1 MYCLELATN
10 AGIVFSSPTS
20 QTRNYYQFYLDLFC
34 SLPFVQHWKNDHND
48 RIAEQKKRVKKKLLH
63 KNDSTK
69 KSTFFFC
76 LFYLFPSSQCI
87 ILYKPNYIAQWF
99 TGKAGQKKLSGSS

>member
-69 KSTFFFC
+69 KSTFFC
-76 LFYLFPSSQCI
+76 LFVLLIPKFTVHNFIQTQLHSSVIYWQSWPEEI
-87 ILYKPNYIAQWF
+87 IWL
-99 TGKAGQKKLSGSS
+99 